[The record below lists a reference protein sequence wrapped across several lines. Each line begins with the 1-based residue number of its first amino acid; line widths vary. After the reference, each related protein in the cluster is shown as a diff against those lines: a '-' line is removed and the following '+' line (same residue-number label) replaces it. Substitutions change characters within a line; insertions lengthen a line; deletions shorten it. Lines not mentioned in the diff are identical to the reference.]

1 MSNFV
6 FKTSNISPH
15 FFPQFFQEWIF
26 WHFCIFWPTKWIFM
40 ALVLIFSKFGMY
52 LPYKNRFWADF
63 SWFLARCTYSTVWT
77 RSGPKIDFQLLVSKG
92 LRGFFKGTQSEENI
106 FTLLCSFNESKQY
119 SKKEAIIYLL
129 FPDLFGPPLVL
140 FCPRGGCPEEKGQF
154 FAIWPVCWQT

>member
-92 LRGFFKGTQSEENI
+92 LRLTFPVSIQEI
-106 FTLLCSFNESKQY
+106 QLCSKVVGFIGKLPMY
-119 SKKEAIIYLL
+119 RLRR
-129 FPDLFGPPLVL
+129 D
-140 FCPRGGCPEEKGQF
+140 F
-154 FAIWPVCWQT
+154 FARSNCKSTWQQSTWWTPIRVF